1 MATKKKAVAAPKRE
15 QDKKAIRLVEKTI
28 KSLDKF
34 IERVSLGTSRSNP
47 SIRAAHGKQVKSLL
61 LEMLRD
67 EKSGWTDLPSK
78 KDRKAAKKRQ

>member
-61 LEMLRD
+61 LETFTSRTQLQKMRDDLR
-67 EKSGWTDLPSK
+67 
-78 KDRKAAKKRQ
+78 